1 MRILAIETTAM
12 TASVAV
18 LEDNKTIGEFSLD
31 FKQTHSQTIMPLTDS
46 LFNMLGIEKDSIDYI
61 ACACGPGSFTGL
73 RIGAAT
79 AKGIALGLGK
89 KIIPVP
95 SLDGI
100 AYNIFDEESFIV
112 PILDARRNQVY
123 GCVYSFDSKK
133 GYEKVTDYLAE
144 DIDNLLDYLKQN
156 DMKAVFL
163 GDGSVLHREKILAYD
178 DNFSVAPINMNMPR
192 AASVGA
198 YAFNNLD
205 KAIDGDNFEI
215 MYLRKAQAEREYD
228 EKEGLNDKA

>member
-12 TASVAV
+12 TASVAIC
-18 LEDNKTIGEFSLD
+18 EDNKTIGEFSLD
-31 FKQTHSQTIMPLTDS
+31 FKQTHSQTIMPLTEN
-46 LFNMLGIEKDSIDYI
+46 LFKMLAIEKDSIDYI

-79 AKGIALGLGK
+79 AKGIALGLNK

-95 SLDGI
+95 SLDAL
-100 AYNIFDEESFIV
+100 AYNIVDENRAIV

-123 GCVYSFDSKK
+123 GCVYGYNSKN

-144 DIDNLLDYLKQN
+144 DIDELLSYLKEN
-156 DMKAVFL
+156 NLRAIFL
-163 GDGSVLHREKILAYD
+163 GDGSVLHKQKILAYAEG
-178 DNFSVAPINMNMPR
+178 FSIAPINMNMPR

-198 YAFNNLD
+198 YAFNNID
-205 KAIDGDNFEI
+205 KAIDGNEFEI

-228 EKEGLNDKA
+228 EKEGKTE